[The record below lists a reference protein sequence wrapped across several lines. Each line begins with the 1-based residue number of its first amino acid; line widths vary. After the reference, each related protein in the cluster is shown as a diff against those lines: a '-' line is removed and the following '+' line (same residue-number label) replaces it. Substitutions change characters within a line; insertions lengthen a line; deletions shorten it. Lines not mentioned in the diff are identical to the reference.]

1 LPDRP
6 NNADLAKP
14 ATDLL
19 ASRAL
24 EALRGPMSRGAAPT
38 AELAKRI
45 DRPRS
50 TVSRQIDRETGRP
63 DSTAFDLV
71 IYYAFNAE
79 KNGQQ
84 PKWEGVIGSYV
95 AAQGPPGLP
104 GGSGFAEPVMKKM
117 LVDGFAETAKGD
129 ARTIALVG
137 YLLHVSALLCCGGD
151 GSFGGGAGA
160 GVAGELGSSASG
172 GWADEIDA
180 DTRRAAET
188 ILEMRRESYAKSNA
202 IYSSAI
208 RFIFSAT
215 RRRPKGGRTVEDI
228 VVMMHSLF
236 DGYLIRHSL
245 DSELYPMTALVETVW
260 ELTVSLTEPGFLTE
274 GLDSPLRDELVQCA
288 LEIVLKEEVM
298 PDLADVALASG
309 RDVSVVEA
317 EFGDVNALAE
327 ACLERSCRHAAELCS
342 LADETAGMAR
352 WTLKGF
358 IAWLATLVREYGP
371 LVRAAEDAKVWEEMS
386 ALVDIM
392 LMSASGRDGTPGI
405 NPLKRKEIS
414 TRLVD
419 AVRRGADW
427 SLAVSTLLDMLPVG
441 VEMPAGEAT

>member
-1 LPDRP
+1 MPDRP

-19 ASRAL
+19 AARAL

-151 GSFGGGAGA
+151 GSSAGVGVGGGEAGD
-160 GVAGELGSSASG
+160 GEPGIWAGEV
-172 GWADEIDA
+172 DV
-180 DTRRAAET
+180 DTQRAAKT

-215 RRRPKGGRTVEDI
+215 RRRPKSGRTVEDV
-228 VVMMHSLF
+228 VVMMHSMF

-245 DSELYPMTALVETVW
+245 DPELYPMNALVETVW
-260 ELTVSLTEPGFLTE
+260 DLTLSLTEPGFLAE
-274 GLDSPLRDELVQCA
+274 GPDSPLRDELVQCA
-288 LEIVLKEEVM
+288 LELVRKQDLM
-298 PDLADVALASG
+298 PDLADLAVATD
-309 RDVSVVEA
+309 RDLSVVQA
-317 EFGDVNALAE
+317 EFGDVDALAE
-327 ACLERSCRHAAELCS
+327 ACLERCCRHAAELRS
-342 LADETAGMAR
+342 LADETVGMAR

-358 IAWLATLVREYGP
+358 IAWLASLVQDYGP
-371 LVRAAEDAKVWEEMS
+371 LVRAAENAKVWDEMS
-386 ALVDIM
+386 TLVDIM
-392 LMSASGRDGTPGI
+392 LMSASGHDGTPGI
-405 NPLKRKEIS
+405 NPQKRKEIS
-414 TRLVD
+414 KRLVD
-419 AVRRGADW
+419 AVRRGVDW